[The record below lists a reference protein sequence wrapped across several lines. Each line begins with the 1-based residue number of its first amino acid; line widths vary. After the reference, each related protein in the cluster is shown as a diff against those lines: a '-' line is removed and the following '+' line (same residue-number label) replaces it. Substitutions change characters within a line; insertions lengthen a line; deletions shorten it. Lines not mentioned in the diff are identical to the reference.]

1 MIRVVRP
8 NVYMVVTVGG
18 QTLVG
23 MDERDHA
30 AVETE
35 WVENGETPFA
45 EGPFGTYGEAL
56 GAAFEDS
63 ESTLLRN
70 SPTSKLQGNIMAAWA
85 VA

>member
-1 MIRVVRP
+1 MNEFFHYIDEPGKVAGYRVFQD
-8 NVYMVVTVGG
+8 NADFYW
-18 QTLVG
+18 
-23 MDERDHA
+23 
-30 AVETE
+30 E
-35 WVENGETPFA
+35 WVANGETMFA

-70 SPTSKLQGNIMAAWA
+70 SLTSKLQGNIMAAWA

>member
-1 MIRVVRP
+1 MNTFFAYIDEPGKVAGYRVFTDVDG
-8 NVYMVVTVGG
+8 YYW
-18 QTLVG
+18 
-23 MDERDHA
+23 
-30 AVETE
+30 E

>member
-1 MIRVVRP
+1 MNTFFAYIDQPGKVAGYRVFTDVDG
-8 NVYMVVTVGG
+8 YYW
-18 QTLVG
+18 
-23 MDERDHA
+23 
-30 AVETE
+30 E
-35 WVENGETPFA
+35 WAENGETLFA

-70 SPTSKLQGNIMAAWA
+70 SLTSKLQGNIMAAWA